1 MQIRRPLAALL
12 TALALLGGGGALTAC
27 TSTTGSRT
35 GTPADNAKLTSGNDP
50 AGASQGN
57 LPDNSNRETTTG
69 ADRAGNNGKGE
80 P

>member
-1 MQIRRPLAALL
+1 MEIRRPLAALF
-12 TALALLGGGGALTAC
+12 TALALVGGGALTAC
-27 TSTTGSRT
+27 SSPTESTT
-35 GTPADNAKLTSGNDP
+35 GTPADKASTTSGNNP
-50 AGASQGN
+50 AGDSQGD